1 MQSTLYPQLQFQN
14 EAGDFYLRM
23 IKSGMFKGSFTKA
36 DELVGE
42 VQSGGYSSSISFY
55 EHLKGVCCLEGC

>member
-1 MQSTLYPQLQFQN
+1 
-14 EAGDFYLRM
+14 
-23 IKSGMFKGSFTKA
+23 MFKGSFTKA

-55 EHLKGVCCLEGC
+55 EHLKEETKIRIKNKQNKILIILIFVNAIIKNFLKKI